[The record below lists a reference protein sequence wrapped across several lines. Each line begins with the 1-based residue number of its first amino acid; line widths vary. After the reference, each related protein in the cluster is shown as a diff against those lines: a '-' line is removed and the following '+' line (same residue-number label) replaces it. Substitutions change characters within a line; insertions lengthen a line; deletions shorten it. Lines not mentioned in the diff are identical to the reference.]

1 MKGEISVIPAI
12 IIMLISTGIFFVV
25 ADFARI
31 PLIKTSKAFHSLS
44 KRQKKK
50 TNNIELWLK
59 DLATWVSKH
68 LKINEYKRM
77 QLLSDLKTANMNI
90 TPELHISNAIIKS
103 GLCALLAIP
112 AFFAFPLVSPLVVA
126 IAITMYF
133 KESQGIQ
140 ERIKIKRSAIEYEL
154 PRFVFTIEKT
164 LSHNRD
170 VLCMLESFKE
180 NAAPEI
186 KYELA
191 ITVADMR
198 SGNYES
204 ALTRLEARVGSPM
217 LSDVTRG
224 LIGILRGDETQMY
237 WISLSLKLAD
247 AQRQM
252 LKQQAQKVPG
262 KIKRLSMV
270 LLFCFI
276 ATYVVVLG
284 MQIMSSLGAL
294 F

>member
-1 MKGEISVIPAI
+1 MIQAI
-12 IIMLISTGIFFVV
+12 ISIFISLSIFFIV
-25 ADFARI
+25 ADFVRI

-50 TNNIELWLK
+50 TNTFELWLK
-59 DLATWVSKH
+59 DLATWLSKH

-77 QLLSDLKTANMNI
+77 QLLSDLKTADMNI
-90 TPELHISNAIIKS
+90 TPELHIANAIIKS

-112 AFFAFPLVSPLVVA
+112 AFFVFPLISPLVIA
-126 IAITMYF
+126 IAVAMYF

-140 ERIKIKRSAIEYEL
+140 ERIKIKRGAIEYEL
-154 PRFVFTIEKT
+154 PRLVFMIEKT

-170 VLCMLESFKE
+170 VLRMLESFKE

-204 ALTRLEARVGSPM
+204 ALTRLESRVGSPM

-237 WISLSLKLAD
+237 WMSLSLKLAD

-262 KIKRLSMV
+262 KIKRLSMA